1 MLVYTNGKVNL
12 AALRCCAANSLEQW
26 CELLG
31 WHQTEENNISTELP
45 TYSIVRDPLPRFA
58 HGFTE
63 KMIKMWTGNNQF
75 NKPTEYFVM
84 ESAVARLS
92 DSALIE
98 LISSILKEPWRINWT
113 DDQHIRLQS
122 DWLGIFKYLTLIK
135 IDELNTLPD
144 LFGVQEPIPKHPATH
159 NNFINHLIDLSA
171 EVCSLDT
178 GVLEFIEP
186 DNTFLDQYDYYP

>member
-1 MLVYTNGKVNL
+1 MLVCTNGKVNL
-12 AALRCCAANSLEQW
+12 ASLRCCAANSLEQW

-31 WHQTEENNISTELP
+31 WQQTNYPNISLP
-45 TYSIVRDPLPRFA
+45 TYSVVRDPLPRFA

-122 DWLGIFKYLTLIK
+122 DWLSIFDNLTLVDISK
-135 IDELNTLPD
+135 LNTLPD
-144 LFGVQEPIPKHPATH
+144 ILGVREPIPEHPATH
-159 NNFINHLIDLSA
+159 NTFIKHLIDLS
-171 EVCSLDT
+171 EKVCSPNK

-186 DNTFLDQYDYYP
+186 DYKFLKQHDNYP

>member
-1 MLVYTNGKVNL
+1 MLVCTNEKVNL

-26 CELLG
+26 CEILG
-31 WHQTEENNISTELP
+31 WHQVEENDINAELP
-45 TYSIVRDPLPRFA
+45 TYSVVRDPLPRFA

-98 LISSILKEPWRINWT
+98 LISSILQEPWLEYWA

-122 DWLGIFKYLTLIK
+122 DWLSIFDNLTLVDISK
-135 IDELNTLPD
+135 LNTLPEI
-144 LFGVQEPIPKHPATH
+144 FGVREPIPEHPATH
-159 NNFINHLIDLSA
+159 NNFIKHLVDLSA
-171 EVCSLDT
+171 NVCSADKQ
-178 GVLEFIEP
+178 VQNFLES
-186 DNTFLDQYDYYP
+186 DYQMLELMHP